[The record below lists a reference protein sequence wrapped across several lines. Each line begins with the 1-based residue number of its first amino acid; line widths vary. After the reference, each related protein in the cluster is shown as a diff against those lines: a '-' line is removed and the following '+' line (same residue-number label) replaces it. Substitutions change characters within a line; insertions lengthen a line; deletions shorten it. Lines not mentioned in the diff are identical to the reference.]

1 MSRLTKS
8 DLLIIVLAA
17 AYVLMPV
24 DFIPEIIAGPLG
36 LTDDMAALAV
46 IGAIIMRARNRTPEP
61 APATADP
68 YADVVPGQVITPPAH

>member
-46 IGAIIMRARNRTPEP
+46 IGAIIMRSRNRTPEP
-61 APATADP
+61 APASADP
-68 YADVVPGQVITPPAH
+68 DADVVPGQVITPPAH